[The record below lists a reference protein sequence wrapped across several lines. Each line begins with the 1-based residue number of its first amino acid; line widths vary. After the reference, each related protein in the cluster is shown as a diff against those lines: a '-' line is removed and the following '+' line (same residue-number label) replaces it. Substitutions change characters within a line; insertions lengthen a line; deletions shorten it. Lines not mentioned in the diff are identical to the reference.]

1 VFLLSAA
8 EIFEGPSDVILIPP
22 ENVAIFSCN
31 VSGRELPLWR
41 IGIQQVLSGDPLP
54 AGHVKNSSNLIVTMG
69 DNGTRY
75 NCFLLDGGRPID
87 SNSAFLYI
95 AGKFMH
101 TKN

>member
-1 VFLLSAA
+1 LLSA

-22 ENVAIFSCN
+22 ETVAVFSCN
-31 VSGRELPLWR
+31 VTERETLFWR
-41 IGIQQVLSGDPLP
+41 ISNTRFLLDDPLP
-54 AGHVKNSSNLIVTMG
+54 PRHVKNGSNLIVTMG

-75 NCFLLDGGRPID
+75 NCFILDGGRPID

-95 AGKFMH
+95 AGKFVY